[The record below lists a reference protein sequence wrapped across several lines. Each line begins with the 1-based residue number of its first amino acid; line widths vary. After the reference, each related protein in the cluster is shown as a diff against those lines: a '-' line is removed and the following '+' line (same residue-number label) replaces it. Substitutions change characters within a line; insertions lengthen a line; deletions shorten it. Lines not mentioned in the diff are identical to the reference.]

1 MLILFNK
8 KYFNFNFNFNFKM
21 SEITKITKIT
31 KKQSIKSEYYYVV
44 NKGLIPGIYTSWTE
58 CKKQINGFKN
68 PIYKKFDNKKDA
80 ITFHNLE
87 LELNLN
93 LNLNKTVKIE
103 NDIPDTPLTLTL
115 TLTSISNEFENIT
128 YLFCDGSAIHKNYK
142 SIKCSFGLYIINPFE
157 NDIKDDIKDD
167 KKLKD
172 FEKGISVSQFISEN
186 GTNNLAELS
195 AVLYGLNYIEKNN
208 INKSCLVCDSKYAI
222 NCITVWSNNWKKNN
236 WMTSKKTK
244 VENLEII
251 QEILNIYERLLKNNF
266 EIKFKHVNS
275 HQTKPKNTHN
285 KNIDIEKSYEYFLW
299 FGNDMADKNANI

>member
-1 MLILFNK
+1 MT
-8 KYFNFNFNFNFKM
+8 
-21 SEITKITKIT
+21 EII
-31 KKQSIKSEYYYVV
+31 KKQSTKAISYYVV
-44 NKGLIPGIYTSWTE
+44 NKGFTTGIYTSWSE
-58 CKKQINGFKN
+58 CKQQVDGFTN

-80 ITFHNLE
+80 LAFHNLE
-87 LELNLN
+87 LNSN
-93 LNLNKTVKIE
+93 QFRQTKIKKE
-103 NDIPDTPLTLTL
+103 IIEVEKETKKEESKFKNM
-115 TLTSISNEFENIT
+115 T

-157 NDIKDDIKDD
+157 NELND
-167 KKLKD
+167 LKELKN
-172 FEKGISVSQFISEN
+172 FEKGISVSQFVSEN

-195 AVLYGLNYIEKNN
+195 AVLYGLKYIEKNN
-208 INKSCLVCDSKYAI
+208 INKSCFVCDSKYAI

-266 EIKFKHVNS
+266 EIEFTHINS
-275 HQTKPKNTHN
+275 HQTKPKN
-285 KNIDIEKSYEYFLW
+285 IDNCVDNNIEKSFEYFLW

>member
-21 SEITKITKIT
+21 SEITK
-31 KKQSIKSEYYYVV
+31 KQSIKSASIYYYVV
-44 NKGLIPGIYTSWTE
+44 NKGLMPGIYTSWSE

-93 LNLNKTVKIE
+93 KIVKIE
-103 NDIPDTPLTLTL
+103 NDIPDTPL

-142 SIKCSFGLYIINPFE
+142 SIKCSFGLYIINPFDNE
-157 NDIKDDIKDD
+157 NVNDIKDD

-275 HQTKPKNTHN
+275 HQTKPKNV
-285 KNIDIEKSYEYFLW
+285 EKSFEYFLW

>member
-1 MLILFNK
+1 
-8 KYFNFNFNFNFKM
+8 M
-21 SEITKITKIT
+21 SEIT
-31 KKQSIKSEYYYVV
+31 KKQSIKSASISYYVV

-58 CKKQINGFKN
+58 CKKQVDGFKN
-68 PIYKKFDNKKDA
+68 PIYRKFDNKKDA

-87 LELNLN
+87 ID
-93 LNLNKTVKIE
+93 LNKTDDE
-103 NDIPDTPLTLTL
+103 L
-115 TLTSISNEFENIT
+115 
-128 YLFCDGSAIHKNYK
+128 
-142 SIKCSFGLYIINPFE
+142 IINPFE
-157 NDIKDDIKDD
+157 NNNKNVNDNENENE

-172 FEKGISVSQFISEN
+172 FKKGISVSQFISEN

-208 INKSCLVCDSKYAI
+208 INKSCFVCDSKYAI

-251 QEILNIYERLLKNNF
+251 QEILNIYEKLLKNNF
-266 EIKFKHVNS
+266 QIKFKHVNS
-275 HQTKPKNTHN
+275 HQIKPKNI
-285 KNIDIEKSYEYFLW
+285 NINSGYNIEKSYEYFLW

>member
-1 MLILFNK
+1 
-8 KYFNFNFNFNFKM
+8 M
-21 SEITKITKIT
+21 SEIT
-31 KKQSIKSEYYYVV
+31 KKQSIKSASISYYVV

-58 CKKQINGFKN
+58 CKKQVDGFKN
-68 PIYKKFDNKKDA
+68 PIYRKFDNKKDA

-87 LELNLN
+87 ID
-93 LNLNKTVKIE
+93 LNKTVKIE
-103 NDIPDTPLTLTL
+103 NETKDIPDTSLTL
-115 TLTSISNEFENIT
+115 TLTSTSILNQFENIT

-142 SIKCSFGLYIINPFE
+142 SIKCSFGLYIINPFDNE
-157 NDIKDDIKDD
+157 NKNE

-172 FEKGISVSQFISEN
+172 FKKGISVSQFINEN

-208 INKSCLVCDSKYAI
+208 INKSCFVCDSKYAI

-236 WMTSKKTK
+236 WITSKKTK

-266 EIKFKHVNS
+266 QIKFKHVNS
-275 HQTKPKNTHN
+275 HQIKPKNI
-285 KNIDIEKSYEYFLW
+285 NINIGNDIEKSYEYFLW

>member
-1 MLILFNK
+1 
-8 KYFNFNFNFNFKM
+8 M
-21 SEITKITKIT
+21 SE
-31 KKQSIKSEYYYVV
+31 KKSISYYVV

-58 CKKQINGFKN
+58 CKKQVDGFKN
-68 PIYKKFDNKKDA
+68 PIYRKFDNKKDA

-87 LELNLN
+87 IELDLNLN

-103 NDIPDTPLTLTL
+103 NETKDILDTSL
-115 TLTSISNEFENIT
+115 TLTSILNEFENIT

-157 NDIKDDIKDD
+157 NENDNENDNENENENDNENNNE

-172 FEKGISVSQFISEN
+172 FKKGISVSQFISEN

-208 INKSCLVCDSKYAI
+208 INKSCFVCDSKYAI

-251 QEILNIYERLLKNNF
+251 QEILNIYEKLLKNNF
-266 EIKFKHVNS
+266 QIKFKHVNS
-275 HQTKPKNTHN
+275 HQIKPKNI
-285 KNIDIEKSYEYFLW
+285 NINSGYNIEKSYEYFLW

>member
-1 MLILFNK
+1 
-8 KYFNFNFNFNFKM
+8 M
-21 SEITKITKIT
+21 SEIT
-31 KKQSIKSEYYYVV
+31 KKQSIKSASIYYYVV
-44 NKGLIPGIYTSWTE
+44 NKGLMPGIYTSWSE

-93 LNLNKTVKIE
+93 KIVKIE
-103 NDIPDTPLTLTL
+103 NDIPDTPL

-142 SIKCSFGLYIINPFE
+142 SIKCSFGLYIINPFDNE
-157 NDIKDDIKDD
+157 NVNDIKDD

-275 HQTKPKNTHN
+275 HQTKPKNV
-285 KNIDIEKSYEYFLW
+285 EKSFEYFLW